1 MIGLQ
6 RLHQIDCI
14 FSRNILL
21 TGDYDRFDQTNNGW
35 HSLNVKGGV
44 YDIRYARFENCGVQD
59 MKGRYCS
66 HFHLSST
73 CPDCKMIGNAYE
85 NAIQSSV
92 TIHGT
97 HRSLVDNNVMWNSR
111 NGSSK
116 TNFSIICSILYSRR
130 TLSEQF
136 AYILRMVTK

>member
-1 MIGLQ
+1 MPAIRKLE
-6 RLHQIDCI
+6 
-14 FSRNILL
+14 FK
-21 TGDYDRFDQTNNGW
+21 
-35 HSLNVKGGV
+35 KGGV

-97 HRSLVDNNVMWNSR
+97 HHSLVDNNVMWNSR
-111 NGSSK
+111 KELSN
-116 TNFSIICSILYSRR
+116 R
-130 TLSEQF
+130 TLLLEKDEHF
-136 AYILRMVTK
+136 ANSDVFAVR